1 MRISRTRNRTTT
13 VVIGILAASL
23 AFAGC
28 SGGTT
33 PQSSPSQATVDDG
46 FPVSIDTAYG
56 EITVPEKPDRI
67 LVLSTTYLELLP
79 YLDEAPLASPDDD
92 ESIAQWSPW
101 LVGTDRGEV
110 DGELIDSD
118 YLISPEAVAAWDPDL
133 ILTDIW
139 NADEALYAQLS
150 QIAPTYVG
158 IDTDTNTSWQNHLA
172 ALAELTGHDPAVVDE
187 VEAEFSAELAAGAAT
202 VPGLA
207 GASFQVAA
215 LGGDE
220 QLWLTEYAN
229 APLLALGLTP
239 GEGQPT
245 NGEEGASAPT
255 YSQENVDQLTA
266 DVLFIATEHRDPQG
280 AWRTALEADPRVAE
294 LPSSENGTLVYL
306 TGPQWSAVNGGTPVS
321 VLWWLDQILPV
332 LEDSALNQD
341 GQ

>member
-1 MRISRTRNRTTT
+1 MTTTRTRTTALIAG
-13 VVIGILAASL
+13 VIATGVAL
-23 AFAGC
+23 AGC
-28 SGGTT
+28 AAGAPADDTAAPESGAD
-33 PQSSPSQATVDDG
+33 SA

-56 EITVPEKPDRI
+56 EITVPAKPERI
-67 LVLSTTYLELLP
+67 VVLSTTYLELLP

-92 ESIAQWSPW
+92 EYIATYSPW
-101 LVGTDRGEV
+101 LVGTDRGEI
-110 DGELIDSD
+110 DASLIDSD
-118 YLISPEAVAAWDPDL
+118 YLISPEAVAAWEPDL

-139 NADEALYAQLS
+139 NADEALYDQLS

-158 IDTDTNTSWQNHLA
+158 IDTDTNTSWQNHLG
-172 ALAELTGHDPAVVDE
+172 ALAELTGRDPAIVDE
-187 VEAEFSAELAAGAAT
+187 VEAEFDADLAAGAAA

-229 APLLALGLTP
+229 APLIALGLVP

-245 NGEEGASAPT
+245 NGDEGAVAPT

-266 DVLFIATEHRDPQG
+266 DVLFVATDHRDPDG
-280 AWRTALEADPRVAE
+280 AWRVALEADPRVAA
-294 LPSSENGTLVYL
+294 LPSSANGTFVYL

-321 VLWWLDQILPV
+321 VLWWLDEVLPT
-332 LEDSALNQD
+332 LTASELNQS
-341 GQ
+341 GS